1 MMKRRILIFLCSIL
15 ATAASALL
23 AVAVISTYYYKDV
36 FTFGTWINGNYC
48 TGMSSE
54 QVSDLLL
61 QQYNYPSIQVRLLKE
76 EPQELDYQEYGVR
89 VDYSGVI
96 DDLLIQ
102 NNGWAWL
109 KRGNIF
115 KNFEVEP
122 DYQYDL
128 DFMKQKLLSQE
139 WLNENIYD
147 ASKTVSIVKTLED
160 GFILVDETQDLLLQA
175 KAVEKIANSIV
186 NQLAYVDLQEDCY
199 MNVPYSD
206 KMLATME
213 KWKGIDA
220 FQNFEFVYDFGDRKE
235 TIDRGVVSDWI
246 MLDEEGYIV
255 YDEDNLP
262 VLDETMIEEYVA
274 YLGSVYNTVGMERDF
289 QTTRGD
295 IVKVSGGA
303 YGNEIDLK
311 TELKYLKD
319 AFLKKEKEFRTP
331 EYLSEAFVK
340 GSDDIGKT
348 YIEIDMGNQMMYYY
362 ENGDLK
368 LDTPV
373 VTGNM
378 KRNWGTPAT
387 VCYVYYKQKNR
398 VLRGANYATPVKYW
412 MAVHGNIGI
421 HDASWRKEFGGDIYL
436 TDGSHGCI
444 NTPLEKVKELY
455 DMVEMGTPV
464 IMFY

>member
-1 MMKRRILIFLCSIL
+1 MIRRILIFLCSL
-15 ATAASALL
+15 FAVTVSVCL
-23 AVAVISTYYYKDV
+23 AVAALSTYYYKDV

-48 TGMSSE
+48 TGMNSQ

-61 QQYNYPSIQVRLLKE
+61 QQYTYPSIQVQLIRE
-76 EPQELDYQEYGVR
+76 ESQKLNYQEYGVK
-89 VDYSGVI
+89 VDYSNVVEE
-96 DDLLIQ
+96 LLVQ
-102 NNGWAWL
+102 NSGWSWI
-109 KRGNIF
+109 KRRNIF
-115 KNFEVEP
+115 KSYTVEP
-122 DYQYDL
+122 EYQFDL
-128 DFMKQKLLSQE
+128 DAMKKKLLSQE
-139 WLNENIYD
+139 WLNRNIYD
-147 ASKTVSIVKTLED
+147 EAKTVSIVKTLED
-160 GFILVDETQDLLLQA
+160 GFILVDETQDLLLQT
-175 KAVEKIANSIV
+175 KAVEKIINSITKR
-186 NQLAYVDLQEDCY
+186 LTFVDLQEDCY
-199 MNVPYSD
+199 ADVPYSD
-206 KMLATME
+206 KMLATIE

-220 FQNFEFVYDFGDRKE
+220 FQEFEFVYDFGDRKE
-235 TIDRGVVSDWI
+235 IIDRGVVSDWI
-246 MLDEEGYIV
+246 MLNEEGYIV
-255 YDEDNLP
+255 YDENNLP
-262 VLDETMIEEYVA
+262 VLDEAMIEEYVA
-274 YLGSVYNTVGMERDF
+274 YLGSVYNTVGMERNF

-295 IVKVSGGA
+295 VVKVSGGA

-311 TELKYLKD
+311 AELKYLKN
-319 AFLKKEKEFRTP
+319 AFLKKETEIRTP
-331 EYLSEAFVK
+331 EYLSEAFAK

-362 ENGDLK
+362 KNGELK
-368 LDTPV
+368 LDTPIV
-373 VTGNM
+373 SGNM
-378 KRNWGTPAT
+378 KRNWDTPAT